1 MYGNMC
7 VCEHVH
13 ICNIYVIYLLS
24 SPYLR
29 VFGDDRVRVTREQ
42 MLLMQVAQV
51 KLSCGEGFDL
61 GNFMILYFFWN
72 SCKPMMG
79 DFVILFFNF
88 GTDGLWTFYAHLIK
102 FNFSRILGKW
112 GIIKCAEYF
121 IFLYFIYKPVISC
134 RDVTFGIRAMVFK
147 MIFGSCGE
155 WAYRVTFAWLTV
167 CVIILLLD
175 MKS

>member
-13 ICNIYVIYLLS
+13 ICNIYMIYLLS

-61 GNFMILYFFWN
+61 GNFMILYFF
-72 SCKPMMG
+72 
-79 DFVILFFNF
+79 
-88 GTDGLWTFYAHLIK
+88 
-102 FNFSRILGKW
+102 
-112 GIIKCAEYF
+112 
-121 IFLYFIYKPVISC
+121 
-134 RDVTFGIRAMVFK
+134 
-147 MIFGSCGE
+147 
-155 WAYRVTFAWLTV
+155 
-167 CVIILLLD
+167 
-175 MKS
+175 